1 MEQESQQQTQ
11 QAQQQQ
17 QQQQQ
22 GAERDVELE
31 EAGPSFK
38 PLEGPSPLQV
48 CSPARVGSCIS
59 WPMLRTHTHTRS
71 LTPPC
76 APVSACS
83 CACLLEHAAQKRTCE
98 PALRVRDCR
107 AATWSCVDPL
117 GRLPWKLLRRCTRLW
132 STPSSRRSET
142 ATWEFTTA

>member
-59 WPMLRTHTHTRS
+59 WPILRTHARALARTPMCTSVS
-71 LTPPC
+71 LLMC
-76 APVSACS
+76 RFVGACGT
-83 CACLLEHAAQKRTCE
+83 EE
-98 PALRVRDCR
+98 D
-107 AATWSCVDPL
+107 
-117 GRLPWKLLRRCTRLW
+117 
-132 STPSSRRSET
+132 E
-142 ATWEFTTA
+142 